1 MFLGNGHVSI
11 HEARDRAVEVLRRC
25 SHVLGFKASALARG
39 YPHIW
44 ARDSVITALG
54 AALCDDPQLMIAFR
68 SSLHTLGEFQS
79 ELGGIPLNVDVAT
92 NTVTKENAGAVDA
105 NLWFILGHTYYYL
118 RTGDLAFLQANLP
131 RIEMALLWLRY
142 QDMNDCGLLEV
153 PEAGDWMD
161 LFANRYNILYD
172 NVLWVATWRA
182 MALIRRA
189 CGGDGSSADRGAE
202 NVAERINLLMWIDR
216 CWYAEHFA
224 ERLAKLKSMHLE
236 WYMLYHNVGS
246 ISSRPFYLPYVAF
259 REYGDWLDSLGNLLA
274 VLCGLADEDRSSQIL
289 RYMHQVGAAG
299 PFPTKAIYPPIMPG
313 HKDWREYYRSRN
325 LNLPHQYHNGGI
337 WPFIGGFHVA
347 ALVRTER
354 RDEAEELLQSLAD
367 ANASGADG
375 PWEFNEWLHGETG
388 RPMGYA
394 YQAWS
399 AALFVYAY
407 DAVRTG
413 SLPLFDELRAPAATL
428 LDPGARVE
436 STAG

>member
-1 MFLGNGHVSI
+1 MTHLSNGHVSI
-11 HEARDRAVEVLRRC
+11 EEARKRAAEVLHHC
-25 SHVLGFKASALARG
+25 AHDLGFKASALARG

-44 ARDSVITALG
+44 ARDSMITALG
-54 AALCDDPQLMIAFR
+54 AALCDDPQLMVAFR
-68 SSLHTLGEFQS
+68 ASLTTLGAFQT

-105 NLWFILGHTYYYL
+105 NLWFILGHAYHYL
-118 RTGDLAFLQANLP
+118 RTGDRAFLQEHLP
-131 RIEMALLWLRY
+131 RLERALLWLRY

-172 NVLWVATWRA
+172 NVLYVAAWRA
-182 MALIRRA
+182 IGLIRTA
-189 CGGDGSSADRGAE
+189 CGLPPGDAAARADDIR
-202 NVAERINLLMWIDR
+202 ERINLLMWIDR

-274 VLCGLADEDRSSQIL
+274 ILCGLTSEDQSDQIL
-289 RYMHQVGAAG
+289 RYMRQIGAAQ
-299 PFPTKAIYPPIMPG
+299 PFPTKAIYPPIFPG

-337 WPFIGGFHVA
+337 WPFVGGFHVA
-347 ALVRTER
+347 TLVRAGCSG
-354 RDEAEELLQSLAD
+354 EAEALLQRLAD
-367 ANASGADG
+367 GNALGVDNQ
-375 PWEFNEWLHGETG
+375 WEFNEWLHGETG
-388 RPMGYA
+388 HPMGYA

-399 AALFVYAY
+399 AGMFIYAY
-407 DAVRTG
+407 EALRTQHV
-413 SLPLFDELRAPAATL
+413 PLFDELLAPEATHV
-428 LDPGARVE
+428 AQ
-436 STAG
+436 AG